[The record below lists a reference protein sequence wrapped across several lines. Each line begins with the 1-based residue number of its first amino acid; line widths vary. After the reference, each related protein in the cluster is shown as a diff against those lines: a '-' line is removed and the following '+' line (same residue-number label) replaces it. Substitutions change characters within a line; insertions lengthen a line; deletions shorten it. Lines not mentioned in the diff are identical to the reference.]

1 VGNVKIC
8 LIGAGRIGTVHA
20 KAVATQEQA
29 TLYSVVDFNPHAAQ
43 QLSDKYNAKNQTLDQ
58 AFDDNTI
65 DAFIIA
71 SSTAT
76 HADLIEKCAQ
86 VGKPIFCE
94 KPIDLSLERALSC
107 AKAVK
112 ESGIVCML
120 GFNRRFDP
128 HMASL
133 KSQIDAKI
141 IGSIQSLL
149 ITSHDP
155 EPPSMEY
162 IASSGGLFH
171 DMMIHDFDMACWI
184 LNDTPVSIYVAANA
198 ANDDIANQGDV
209 DTASVIMN
217 MNKGAIVTIINGRQ
231 ASFGYDQ
238 RIEAFGETGM
248 LQVKNSLENNV
259 VLSNSMG
266 INQAKSK
273 HFFLERYEK
282 AFRNELLHFI
292 KSLQSGTKPSVDIS
306 DGVLALKIA
315 EAAKQSLQSGNSV
328 NL

>member
-1 VGNVKIC
+1 MKIC

-20 KAVATQEQA
+20 IAIASDSNA
-29 TLYSVVDFNPHAAQ
+29 ILHSVVDFHQKSAEELAQ
-43 QLSDKYNAKNQTLDQ
+43 KYNTITLSLDE
-58 AFDDNTI
+58 AFNNSEI

-76 HADLIEKCAQ
+76 HADLIEKCAKA
-86 VGKPIFCE
+86 GKPVFCE
-94 KPIDLSLERALSC
+94 KPIDLSLERALAC
-107 AKAVK
+107 AKAVE

-133 KSQIDAKI
+133 KSKVDANV
-141 IGSIQSLL
+141 IGLIQSLI

-155 EPPSMEY
+155 EPPSMDY
-162 IASSGGLFH
+162 ISSSGGLFH

-184 LNDTPVSIYVAANA
+184 LDDTPRSIYVAANA
-198 ANDDIANQGDV
+198 ANNDIANQGDV

-248 LQVKNSLENNV
+248 LQVKNVLEDTV
-259 VLSNSMG
+259 MLSNSTG
-266 INQAKSK
+266 VNQAKSQY
-273 HFFLERYEK
+273 FFLERYEK
-282 AFRNELLHFI
+282 AFHNELVHFM
-292 KSLQSGTKPSVDIS
+292 KSFQSGIQPSVDIS

-315 EAAKQSLQSGNSV
+315 EAAKESLQSGNSI

>member
-1 VGNVKIC
+1 MKIC
-8 LIGAGRIGTVHA
+8 MIGAGRIGTVHA
-20 KAVATQEQA
+20 IAIASDATA
-29 TLYSVVDFNPHAAQ
+29 ILHSVVDFHQESAEKLAQ
-43 QLSDKYNAKNQTLDQ
+43 KYNAITLNLDE
-58 AFDDNTI
+58 AFNNDEI

-71 SSTAT
+71 SSTST
-76 HADLIEKCAQ
+76 HADLIERCAE
-86 VGKPIFCE
+86 VGKPVFCE
-94 KPIDLSLERALSC
+94 KPIDLSLDRALSC
-107 AKAVK
+107 AKAVE

-133 KSQIDAKI
+133 KSKVDANA

-155 EPPSMEY
+155 EPPSMDY
-162 IASSGGLFH
+162 IAGSGGLFH

-184 LNDTPVSIYVAANA
+184 LNDTPRSIYVSANA
-198 ANDDIANQGDV
+198 ANDDIAKQGDV

-248 LQVKNSLENNV
+248 LQVKNALEDNV

-266 INQAKSK
+266 INQAKSQ

-282 AFRNELLHFI
+282 AFHNELIHFM
-292 KSLQSGTKPSVDIS
+292 KSFQSGTQPSVNIS

-315 EAAKQSLQSGNSV
+315 EAAKESLQSGNSI

>member
-1 VGNVKIC
+1 MKIC

-20 KAVATQEQA
+20 IAIASDSNA
-29 TLYSVVDFNPHAAQ
+29 ILHSVVDFHQKSAEELAQ
-43 QLSDKYNAKNQTLDQ
+43 KYNTITLSLDE
-58 AFDDNTI
+58 AFNNSEI

-76 HADLIEKCAQ
+76 HADLIEKCAKA
-86 VGKPIFCE
+86 GKPVFCE
-94 KPIDLSLERALSC
+94 KPIDLSLERALAC
-107 AKAVK
+107 AKAVE

-133 KSQIDAKI
+133 KSKVDANV
-141 IGSIQSLL
+141 IGLIQSLI

-155 EPPSMEY
+155 EPPSMDY
-162 IASSGGLFH
+162 ISSSGGLFH

-184 LNDTPVSIYVAANA
+184 LDDTPRSIYVAANA
-198 ANDDIANQGDV
+198 ANNDIANQGDV

-248 LQVKNSLENNV
+248 LQVKNVLEDTV
-259 VLSNSMG
+259 MLSNSTG
-266 INQAKSK
+266 VIQAKSQY
-273 HFFLERYEK
+273 FFLERYEK
-282 AFRNELLHFI
+282 AFHNELVHFM
-292 KSLQSGTKPSVDIS
+292 KSFQSGIQPSVDIS

-315 EAAKQSLQSGNSV
+315 EAAKESLQSGNSI

>member
-1 VGNVKIC
+1 MKIC
-8 LIGAGRIGTVHA
+8 MIGAGRIGTVHA
-20 KAVATQEQA
+20 IAIASDA
-29 TLYSVVDFNPHAAQ
+29 NAILHSVVDFHQESAEKLAQ
-43 QLSDKYNAKNQTLDQ
+43 KYNAITLNLDE
-58 AFDDNTI
+58 AFNNGEI

-71 SSTAT
+71 SSTST
-76 HADLIEKCAQ
+76 HADLIERCAE
-86 VGKPIFCE
+86 VGKPVFCE
-94 KPIDLSLERALSC
+94 KPIDLSLDRALSC
-107 AKAVK
+107 AKAVE
-112 ESGIVCML
+112 ESGIICML

-133 KSQIDAKI
+133 KSKVDANA

-155 EPPSMEY
+155 EPPSMDY
-162 IASSGGLFH
+162 IAGSGGLFH

-184 LNDTPVSIYVAANA
+184 LNDTPRSIYVSANA
-198 ANDDIANQGDV
+198 ANDDIAKQGDV

-248 LQVKNSLENNV
+248 LQVKNALEDNV

-266 INQAKSK
+266 INQAKSQ

-282 AFRNELLHFI
+282 AFHNELIHFM
-292 KSLQSGTKPSVDIS
+292 KSFQSGTQPSVNIS

-315 EAAKQSLQSGNSV
+315 EAAKESLQSGNSI

>member
-1 VGNVKIC
+1 MKIC
-8 LIGAGRIGTVHA
+8 MIGAGRIGTVHA
-20 KAVATQEQA
+20 IAIASDA
-29 TLYSVVDFNPHAAQ
+29 NAILHSVVDFHQESAEKLAQ
-43 QLSDKYNAKNQTLDQ
+43 KYNAITLNLDE
-58 AFDDNTI
+58 AFNNDEI

-71 SSTAT
+71 SSTST
-76 HADLIEKCAQ
+76 HADLIDRCAE
-86 VGKPIFCE
+86 VGKPVFCE
-94 KPIDLSLERALSC
+94 KPIDLSLDRALSC
-107 AKAVK
+107 AKAVE
-112 ESGIVCML
+112 ESGIICML

-133 KSQIDAKI
+133 KSKVDANA

-155 EPPSMEY
+155 EPPSMDY
-162 IASSGGLFH
+162 IAGSGGLFH

-184 LNDTPVSIYVAANA
+184 LNDTPRSIYVSANA
-198 ANDDIANQGDV
+198 ANDDIAKQGDV

-248 LQVKNSLENNV
+248 LQVKNALEDNV

-266 INQAKSK
+266 INQAKSQ

-282 AFRNELLHFI
+282 AFHNELIHFM
-292 KSLQSGTKPSVDIS
+292 KSFQSGSQPSVNIS

-315 EAAKQSLQSGNSV
+315 EAAKESLQSGNSI

>member
-1 VGNVKIC
+1 MKIC
-8 LIGAGRIGTVHA
+8 MIGAGRIGTVHA
-20 KAVATQEQA
+20 IAIASDA
-29 TLYSVVDFNPHAAQ
+29 NAILHSVVDFHQESAEKLAQ
-43 QLSDKYNAKNQTLDQ
+43 KYNAITLNLDE
-58 AFDDNTI
+58 AFNNDEI

-71 SSTAT
+71 SSTST
-76 HADLIEKCAQ
+76 HADLIERCAE
-86 VGKPIFCE
+86 VGKPVFCE
-94 KPIDLSLERALSC
+94 KPIDLSLDRALSC
-107 AKAVK
+107 AKAVE
-112 ESGIVCML
+112 ESGIICML

-133 KSQIDAKI
+133 KSKVDANA

-155 EPPSMEY
+155 EPPSMDY
-162 IASSGGLFH
+162 IAGSGGLFH

-184 LNDTPVSIYVAANA
+184 LNDTPRSIYVSANA
-198 ANDDIANQGDV
+198 ANDDIAKQGDV

-248 LQVKNSLENNV
+248 LQVKNALEDNV

-266 INQAKSK
+266 INQAKSQ

-282 AFRNELLHFI
+282 AFHNELIHFM
-292 KSLQSGTKPSVDIS
+292 KSFQSGSQPSVNIS

-315 EAAKQSLQSGNSV
+315 EAAKESLQSGNSI

>member
-1 VGNVKIC
+1 MKIC
-8 LIGAGRIGTVHA
+8 MIGAGRIGTVHA
-20 KAVATQEQA
+20 IAIASDA
-29 TLYSVVDFNPHAAQ
+29 NAILHSVVDFHQESAEKLAQ
-43 QLSDKYNAKNQTLDQ
+43 KYNAITLNLDE
-58 AFDDNTI
+58 AFNNGEI

-71 SSTAT
+71 SSTST
-76 HADLIEKCAQ
+76 HADLIERCAK
-86 VGKPIFCE
+86 VGKPVFCE
-94 KPIDLSLERALSC
+94 KPIDLSLSRALSC
-107 AKAVK
+107 AKAVE

-133 KSQIDAKI
+133 KNQVDANA

-155 EPPSMEY
+155 EPPSMDY
-162 IASSGGLFH
+162 IAGSGGLFH

-184 LNDTPVSIYVAANA
+184 LNDTPSSIYVAANA
-198 ANDDIANQGDV
+198 VNEEIESKGDV

-248 LQVKNSLENNV
+248 LQVKNVLEDNV
-259 VLSNSMG
+259 ILSNSSG
-266 INQAKSK
+266 IKQAKNQ
-273 HFFLERYEK
+273 HFFLERYGK
-282 AFRNELLHFI
+282 AFHNELVHFME
-292 KSLQSGTKPSVDIS
+292 SFQSGVQPSVNIS

-315 EAAKQSLQSGNSV
+315 EAAKESLQSGNSI

>member
-1 VGNVKIC
+1 M
-8 LIGAGRIGTVHA
+8 IGAGRIGTVHA
-20 KAVATQEQA
+20 IAIASDA
-29 TLYSVVDFNPHAAQ
+29 NAILHSVVDFHQESAEKLAQ
-43 QLSDKYNAKNQTLDQ
+43 KYNAITLNLDE
-58 AFDDNTI
+58 AFNNDEI

-71 SSTAT
+71 SSTST
-76 HADLIEKCAQ
+76 HADLIDRCAE
-86 VGKPIFCE
+86 VGKPVFCE
-94 KPIDLSLERALSC
+94 KPIDLSLDRALSC
-107 AKAVK
+107 AKAVE
-112 ESGIVCML
+112 ESGIICML

-133 KSQIDAKI
+133 KSKVDANA

-155 EPPSMEY
+155 EPPSMDY
-162 IASSGGLFH
+162 IAGSGGLFH

-184 LNDTPVSIYVAANA
+184 LNDTPRSIYVSANA
-198 ANDDIANQGDV
+198 ANDDIAKQGDV

-248 LQVKNSLENNV
+248 LQVKNALEDNV

-266 INQAKSK
+266 INQAKSQ

-282 AFRNELLHFI
+282 AFHNELIHFM
-292 KSLQSGTKPSVDIS
+292 KSFQSGTQPSVNIS

-315 EAAKQSLQSGNSV
+315 EAAKESLQSGNSI

>member
-1 VGNVKIC
+1 MKIC
-8 LIGAGRIGTVHA
+8 LIGAGRIGAVHA
-20 KAVATQEQA
+20 IAIASEESA
-29 TLYSVVDFNPHAAQ
+29 TLHSVVDLNHEAAENLAKQ
-43 QLSDKYNAKNQTLDQ
+43 YSADVLSIDEV
-58 AFDDNTI
+58 FDNSEI

-86 VGKPIFCE
+86 VDKPVFCE
-94 KPIDLSLERALSC
+94 KPIDLSLDRALSC
-107 AKAVK
+107 AQIVK

-133 KSQIDAKI
+133 KSKVDANV
-141 IGSIQSLL
+141 IGSIQSLI

-155 EPPSMEY
+155 EPPSMDY
-162 IASSGGLFH
+162 IAGSGGLFH

-184 LNDTPVSIYVAANA
+184 LNDTPSSIYVAAKA

-209 DTASVIMN
+209 DTASVILSM
-217 MNKGAIVTIINGRQ
+217 KGGAIVTIINGRQ
-231 ASFGYDQ
+231 ATFGYDQ

-248 LQVKNSLENNV
+248 LQVENELEDNV
-259 VLSNSMG
+259 VLSNALG
-266 INQAKSK
+266 INQAKSQ

-282 AFRNELLHFI
+282 AYHNELLHFM
-292 KSLQSGTKPSVDIS
+292 KSFQSGSKPSVDIS
-306 DGVLALKIA
+306 DGVLALRIA
-315 EAAKQSLQSGNSV
+315 EAAQKSLKTGNPV

>member
-1 VGNVKIC
+1 M
-8 LIGAGRIGTVHA
+8 IGAGRIGTVHA
-20 KAVATQEQA
+20 IAIASDA
-29 TLYSVVDFNPHAAQ
+29 NAILHSVVDFHQESAEKLAQ
-43 QLSDKYNAKNQTLDQ
+43 KYNAITLNLDE
-58 AFDDNTI
+58 AFNNDEI

-71 SSTAT
+71 SSTST
-76 HADLIEKCAQ
+76 HADLIERCAE
-86 VGKPIFCE
+86 VGKPVFCE
-94 KPIDLSLERALSC
+94 KPIDLSLDRALSC
-107 AKAVK
+107 AKAVE
-112 ESGIVCML
+112 ESGIICML

-133 KSQIDAKI
+133 KSKVDANA

-155 EPPSMEY
+155 EPPSMDY
-162 IASSGGLFH
+162 IAGSGGLFH

-184 LNDTPVSIYVAANA
+184 LNDTPRSIYVSANA
-198 ANDDIANQGDV
+198 ANDDIAKQGDV

-248 LQVKNSLENNV
+248 LQVKNALEDNV

-266 INQAKSK
+266 INQAKSQ

-282 AFRNELLHFI
+282 AFHNELIHFM
-292 KSLQSGTKPSVDIS
+292 KSFQSGTQPSVNIS

-315 EAAKQSLQSGNSV
+315 EAAKESLQSGNSI

>member
-1 VGNVKIC
+1 MKIC

-20 KAVATQEQA
+20 IAIASDSNA
-29 TLYSVVDFNPHAAQ
+29 ILHSVVDFHQKSAEELAQ
-43 QLSDKYNAKNQTLDQ
+43 KYNTITLSLDE
-58 AFDDNTI
+58 AFNNSEI

-76 HADLIEKCAQ
+76 HADLIEKCAKA
-86 VGKPIFCE
+86 GKPVFCE
-94 KPIDLSLERALSC
+94 KPIDLSLDRALAC
-107 AKAVK
+107 AKAVE

-133 KSQIDAKI
+133 KSKVDANV
-141 IGSIQSLL
+141 IGLIQSLI

-155 EPPSMEY
+155 EPPSMDY
-162 IASSGGLFH
+162 ISSSGGLFH

-184 LNDTPVSIYVAANA
+184 LDDTPRSIYVAANA
-198 ANDDIANQGDV
+198 ANIDIANQGDV

-248 LQVKNSLENNV
+248 LQVKNVLEDTV
-259 VLSNSMG
+259 MLSNSTG
-266 INQAKSK
+266 VIQAKSQY
-273 HFFLERYEK
+273 FFLERYEK
-282 AFRNELLHFI
+282 AFHNELVHFM
-292 KSLQSGTKPSVDIS
+292 KSFQSGIQPSVDIS

-315 EAAKQSLQSGNSV
+315 EAAKESLQSGNSI

>member
-1 VGNVKIC
+1 MKIC
-8 LIGAGRIGTVHA
+8 MIGAGRIGTVHA
-20 KAVATQEQA
+20 IAIASDATA
-29 TLYSVVDFNPHAAQ
+29 ILHSVVDFHQESAEKLAQ
-43 QLSDKYNAKNQTLDQ
+43 KYNAITLNLDE
-58 AFDDNTI
+58 AFNNGEI

-71 SSTAT
+71 SSTST
-76 HADLIEKCAQ
+76 HADLIDRCAE
-86 VGKPIFCE
+86 VGKPVFCE
-94 KPIDLSLERALSC
+94 KPIDLSLDRALSC
-107 AKAVK
+107 AKAVE
-112 ESGIVCML
+112 ESGIICML

-133 KSQIDAKI
+133 KSKVDANA

-155 EPPSMEY
+155 EPPSMDY
-162 IASSGGLFH
+162 IAGSGGLFH

-184 LNDTPVSIYVAANA
+184 LNDTPRSIYVSANA
-198 ANDDIANQGDV
+198 ANDDIAKQGDV

-248 LQVKNSLENNV
+248 LQVKNALEDNV

-266 INQAKSK
+266 INQAKSQ

-282 AFRNELLHFI
+282 AFHNELIHFM
-292 KSLQSGTKPSVDIS
+292 KSFQSGTQPSVNIS

-315 EAAKQSLQSGNSV
+315 EAAKESLQSGNSI